1 MLGLHFPNFMNQR
14 YLGNQNCYIEA
25 KELSR
30 VENQFFGKFLKSL
43 DCDQQENLSWGHVRS
58 QKNRENWCRCFNGC

>member
-1 MLGLHFPNFMNQR
+1 MPGLHFLNFMNQR

-30 VENQFFGKFLKSL
+30 VENQFFWQIFKILRL
-43 DCDQQENLSWGHVRS
+43 
-58 QKNRENWCRCFNGC
+58 